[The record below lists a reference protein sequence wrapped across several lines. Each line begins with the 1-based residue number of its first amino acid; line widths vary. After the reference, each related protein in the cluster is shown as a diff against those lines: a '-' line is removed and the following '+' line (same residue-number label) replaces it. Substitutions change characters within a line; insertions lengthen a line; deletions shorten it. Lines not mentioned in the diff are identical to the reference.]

1 MSRQLKFATPADAA
15 AAGAP
20 LPVESAASLAA
31 ITSQLMS
38 LHSEL
43 TMSSSHH
50 GSGGLPPPGSHYP
63 PRQQQQ
69 QQQQQQS
76 RASSSKTAKHHEA
89 ELRAKLAAESAKA
102 QLDAARER
110 AALSDEVARL
120 RGALTAEKATR
131 IRERGAYEATIKDL
145 AAAERS
151 GAASSALA
159 LDTTRRT
166 LEDRLTLAETR
177 LTERDQRVGAL
188 QLEVSELRRK
198 ASDKRADLAEV
209 NAALAAAEAAARE
222 TRDARHALE
231 TLQVRSSAD
240 IAARDRELEALRA
253 TLVALQRSTNDY
265 ATEAARAIAERDS
278 AHARDLASRDEKVRR
293 TRARAAA
300 ARAECVQWMAAN
312 ASSSARATE
321 ATRDLAESRT
331 NFDDLTAMYME
342 GPTPVARDRPHA
354 RGRR

>member
-1 MSRQLKFATPADAA
+1 MTR
-15 AAGAP
+15 
-20 LPVESAASLAA
+20 
-31 ITSQLMS
+31 
-38 LHSEL
+38 
-43 TMSSSHH
+43 
-50 GSGGLPPPGSHYP
+50 GS
-63 PRQQQQ
+63 
-69 QQQQQQS
+69 
-76 RASSSKTAKHHEA
+76 
-89 ELRAKLAAESAKA
+89 
-102 QLDAARER
+102 
-110 AALSDEVARL
+110 
-120 RGALTAEKATR
+120 
-131 IRERGAYEATIKDL
+131 
-145 AAAERS
+145 
-151 GAASSALA
+151 
-159 LDTTRRT
+159 
-166 LEDRLTLAETR
+166 
-177 LTERDQRVGAL
+177 GAL

-253 TLVALQRSTNDY
+253 TLVALQRSTNEY